1 MPVESLA
8 AGESVAGYVVEAL
21 IGRGGMGEVYRA
33 IDERLGRPVA
43 LKVLTA
49 GVASDDEA
57 SRRRLINE
65 SAWRRASTFR
75 RRAGLRG
82 R

>member
-1 MPVESLA
+1 MDDGHPLA
-8 AGESVAGYVVEAL
+8 VSGVSGYRVEAL

-43 LKVLTA
+43 LKVLAA
-49 GVASDDEA
+49 GVAADEDLA
-57 SRRRLINE
+57 PPPHRGVAAGGEPRPSE
-65 SAWRRASTFR
+65 
-75 RRAGLRG
+75 RRAGVRG